1 MRQNRPAIF
10 RGRHFEPEII
20 ATCVRWYLRFSLSLR
35 NVEEMMAERGLMVDH
50 TTVWRWCQKY
60 GPMIYQRLR
69 GKLKYT
75 TTTWHMDETYVRI
88 AGRWVYLFRAVDSHG
103 DTVDFYLSETRDRE
117 AAKTFLQ
124 KALANPDN
132 RTPHM
137 LCMDKCRIYPAA
149 IRDLQAAGRFPQR
162 CRRRTKRYANNRIE
176 SDHRNVKRRL
186 RAMQGPRTMATA
198 HRVIQGIEAVH
209 MIRKAQLLG
218 SRRTNLATT
227 SIAIALLLKIA

>member
-1 MRQNRPAIF
+1 MQGNRPAIF

-35 NVEEMMAERGLMVDH
+35 NVEEMMAERGLRVDH

-60 GPMIYQRLR
+60 GPVIYHRLR

-75 TTTWHMDETYVRI
+75 STTWHMDETYVRI

-103 DTVDFYLSETRDRE
+103 DTVDFYLSETRDRG

-124 KALANPDN
+124 RALSNPDH
-132 RTPHM
+132 RTPRL
-137 LCMDKCRIYPAA
+137 LCMDRCRIYPAA
-149 IRDLQAAGRFPQR
+149 IRDLRAEGRLSQR

-176 SDHRNVKRRL
+176 SDHRHVKRRL
-186 RAMQGPRTMATA
+186 LAMQGPRTLLMA
-198 HRVIQGIEAVH
+198 RRLIQGVETVH
-209 MIRKAQLLG
+209 IRKAQLLG
-218 SRRTNLATT
+218 SQRMNPATT
-227 SIAIALLLKIA
+227 SIAFSFLLKIA

>member
-1 MRQNRPAIF
+1 MKRSRPAIF

-35 NVEEMMAERGLMVDH
+35 NVEEMMTERGLMVDH
-50 TTVWRWCQKY
+50 TTDWRWCQKY
-60 GPMIYQRLR
+60 GPIIYHRLR

-124 KALANPDN
+124 KALSNPDN
-132 RTPHM
+132 RTPRV
-137 LCMDKCRIYPAA
+137 LCMDRCRIYPAA
-149 IRDLQAAGRFPQR
+149 IRDLRAEGRLPPR
-162 CRRRTKRYANNRIE
+162 CRRRTKRYSKNRIE

-186 RAMQGPRTMATA
+186 RAMQGPRTMPTA
-198 HRVIQGIEAVH
+198 NRVIQGIEAVH

-218 SRRTNLATT
+218 SQRTNPATT
-227 SIAIALLLKIA
+227 SIAFTLLLKIA